1 MIEAISCGGVVIF
14 RGKILL
20 LYKNFKNKYEGWV
33 LPKGTVEEGEEFK
46 DTALREV
53 LEESGTRPVIV
64 KYVGKSEYTFNVPED
79 FVKKGCTAIHI
90 VDLDGARTGETINIH
105 IVKRISEV
113 KGLYSEIGGGI
124 RNMETVERYLDAG
137 VSRVILGTA
146 ALKDP
151 VFLKEAV
158 RKHGSKIAVGVD
170 LKDGKVAVK
179 GWLETSEKDG
189 IEFLKDL
196 EEIGVES
203 VIVTDISRDGAMK
216 GTNVDLYKRIK
227 NEVSLKV
234 TASGGVS
241 SLLDIKALK
250 ALDIYGAI
258 IGKAY
263 YTGDIKLEDALE
275 ACR

>member
-1 MIEAISCGGVVIF
+1 MILFPAID
-14 RGKILL
+14 ILSRKAVR
-20 LYKNFKNKYEGWV
+20 LYKGDYNQV
-33 LPKGTVEEGEEFK
+33 TVYSDKPWEF
-46 DTALREV
+46 A
-53 LEESGTRPVIV
+53 
-64 KYVGKSEYTFNVPED
+64 ED
-79 FVKKGCTAIHI
+79 FVRRGCSAIHI
-90 VDLDGARTGETINIH
+90 VDLDGARSGETINIET
-105 IVKRISEV
+105 VKKISEV

-124 RNMETVERYLDAG
+124 RNMETVEKYLEAG

-146 ALKDP
+146 ALQNP

-158 RKHGSKIAVGVD
+158 KKYGSEIAVGVD

-189 IEFLKDL
+189 IEFLKEL
-196 EEIGVES
+196 EKIGVES

-216 GTNVDLYKRIK
+216 GTNLELYERIK

-241 SLLDIKALK
+241 SMEDIKALK

-263 YTGDIKLEDALE
+263 YTGAIKLEEALE
-275 ACR
+275 VCR

>member
-1 MIEAISCGGVVIF
+1 MILFPAID
-14 RGKILL
+14 ILGTKAVR
-20 LYKNFKNKYEGWV
+20 LYKGDYNKV
-33 LPKGTVEEGEEFK
+33 TVYSDRPWEF
-46 DTALREV
+46 A
-53 LEESGTRPVIV
+53 
-64 KYVGKSEYTFNVPED
+64 ED

-216 GTNVDLYKRIK
+216 GTNVNLYKRIK

-241 SLLDIKALK
+241 SLMDIKALK

>member
-1 MIEAISCGGVVIF
+1 MILFPAID
-14 RGKILL
+14 ILGTKAVR
-20 LYKNFKNKYEGWV
+20 LYKGDYNKV
-33 LPKGTVEEGEEFK
+33 TVYSDRPWEF
-46 DTALREV
+46 A
-53 LEESGTRPVIV
+53 
-64 KYVGKSEYTFNVPED
+64 ED

-146 ALKDP
+146 ALKNP

-203 VIVTDISRDGAMK
+203 VIVTDISCDGAMK